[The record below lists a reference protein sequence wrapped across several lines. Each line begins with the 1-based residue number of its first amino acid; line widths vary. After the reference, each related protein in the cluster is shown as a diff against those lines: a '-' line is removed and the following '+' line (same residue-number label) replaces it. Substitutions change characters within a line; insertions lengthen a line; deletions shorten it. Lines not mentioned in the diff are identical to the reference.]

1 MKKALLHFNLLM
13 ILLCLYTPGNAQQ
26 PIHTPSDRAATLTT
40 WMEDN
45 LHLVG
50 NQRSLLYQINLKYAY
65 KTEELRN
72 SKKSSREKMNIF
84 KVNDK
89 ARDEELKNVLT
100 AEQFQIYQA
109 KKAEVIKKFRQEMKQ
124 KPSGS

>member
-1 MKKALLHFNLLM
+1 MKKAWLYFNLLM
-13 ILLCLYTPGNAQQ
+13 ILLCLFTRVNAQQ
-26 PIHTPSDRAATLTT
+26 PIHTAPDRAATITK

-45 LHLVG
+45 LRLVG

-72 SKKSSREKMNIF
+72 SGKSSREKLNIF

-100 AEQFQIYQA
+100 ADQFKTYQS
-109 KKAEVIKKFRQEMKQ
+109 KKAEIIKKFRQEMKTE
-124 KPSGS
+124 

>member
-1 MKKALLHFNLLM
+1 
-13 ILLCLYTPGNAQQ
+13 
-26 PIHTPSDRAATLTT
+26 
-40 WMEDN
+40 MEDN
-45 LHLVG
+45 LRLVG

-72 SKKSSREKMNIF
+72 SKITSREKMNIF

-100 AEQFQIYQA
+100 AEQFEIYQA

-124 KPSGS
+124 K

>member
-1 MKKALLHFNLLM
+1 
-13 ILLCLYTPGNAQQ
+13 
-26 PIHTPSDRAATLTT
+26 
-40 WMEDN
+40 MEDN
-45 LHLVG
+45 LRLVG

-72 SKKSSREKMNIF
+72 NKMSSREKMNIF

-100 AEQFQIYQA
+100 AGQFKIYQA

-124 KPSGS
+124 K

>member
-1 MKKALLHFNLLM
+1 MKKKLLHFNLL
-13 ILLCLYTPGNAQQ
+13 IFLLCLSTLVNAQK

-40 WMEDN
+40 WMQDN
-45 LHLVG
+45 LRLVG

-72 SKKSSREKMNIF
+72 SKQSSREKLNIF

-100 AEQFQIYQA
+100 TEQFKIYQA
-109 KKAEVIKKFRQEMKQ
+109 KKSEVIKKFRQEMKQ
-124 KPSGS
+124 KQIDS